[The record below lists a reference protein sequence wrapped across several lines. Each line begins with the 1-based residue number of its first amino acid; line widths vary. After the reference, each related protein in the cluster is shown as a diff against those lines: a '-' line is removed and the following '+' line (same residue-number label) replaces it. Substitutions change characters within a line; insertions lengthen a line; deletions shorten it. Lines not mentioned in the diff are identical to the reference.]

1 MQEVKKGWNEWAGE
15 GVSDKRHQEK
25 VNKAEAIK
33 RKRIE
38 DLKKQRSDHRMKGVV
53 VNSED
58 RDKKFAHKYLIKELP
73 HNYGTVDQYQK
84 IMNAAVGKE
93 WTTLQSHKR
102 LIQPEVLT
110 KAGEIIKPL
119 SFKKEISGQTL
130 ESLVA
135 HRQNKREK
143 RPAAKF

>member
-1 MQEVKKGWNEWAGE
+1 MQKMKDLFVTEDANAVMEQFEKEKNAEIEGQLGSQVKVQEVKKGWNEWAGE

-84 IMNAAVGKE
+84 IMNVAVGKE
-93 WTTLQSHKR
+93 WTTL
-102 LIQPEVLT
+102 
-110 KAGEIIKPL
+110 
-119 SFKKEISGQTL
+119 
-130 ESLVA
+130 
-135 HRQNKREK
+135 
-143 RPAAKF
+143 

>member
-84 IMNAAVGKE
+84 IMNVAVGKE
-93 WTTLQSHKR
+93 WTTL
-102 LIQPEVLT
+102 
-110 KAGEIIKPL
+110 
-119 SFKKEISGQTL
+119 
-130 ESLVA
+130 
-135 HRQNKREK
+135 
-143 RPAAKF
+143 